1 MLDILSR
8 ALRVLLSQ
16 MHDIDCYEAI
26 NAMTFICTAGSEGL
40 GPWSLSRSSVAIYF
54 LRTYLLCPIS
64 YNHRLQGLTSE
75 HRVCNIP
82 SCVSLLYFSFIS
94 CTFEIPFTCGLHLKN
109 LNFTRSL
116 CSLSQLLPCSQKVP
130 PISSHCASHFQ
141 LPFFISLKILKTSL
155 YVNHL
160 SR

>member
-64 YNHRLQGLTSE
+64 YHHRSQGLTS
-75 HRVCNIP
+75 RIQGLQCTVMCK
-82 SCVSLLYFSFIS
+82 FSFIS
-94 CTFEIPFTCGLHLKN
+94 CTFEIPLTCGLHLKN
-109 LNFTRSL
+109 LNSTRLLCSL
-116 CSLSQLLPCSQKVP
+116 SLSQLLSCSQKVP
-130 PISSHCASHFQ
+130 PIA
-141 LPFFISLKILKTSL
+141 LLISNFCFSFPLK
-155 YVNHL
+155 Y
-160 SR
+160 